1 MRCHLVPSI
10 LSADLNVLGETID
23 GLLDAGIRWIQIDVM
38 DGHFVPNLTFGTS
51 LVQAVSRRIP
61 KSVAVTVD
69 AHLMIAAPE
78 NWAADYCKAGADL
91 VTVHVEATAH
101 LHSAIQIIKKAG
113 KKAGAAVNPGT
124 PVSALF
130 DVLPE
135 LDLALVMSVNPGFG
149 GQEFLPGVLPKV
161 RALRAG
167 IDGLGLNTELQV
179 DGGIKLDNIAEVVR
193 AGATSLIVGSGIF
206 NDKSAKKGEFGPV
219 VRAFQA
225 AIKKGIKG

>member
-1 MRCHLVPSI
+1 
-10 LSADLNVLGETID
+10 
-23 GLLDAGIRWIQIDVM
+23 
-38 DGHFVPNLTFGTS
+38 
-51 LVQAVSRRIP
+51 
-61 KSVAVTVD
+61 
-69 AHLMIAAPE
+69 
-78 NWAADYCKAGADL
+78 
-91 VTVHVEATAH
+91 
-101 LHSAIQIIKKAG
+101 
-113 KKAGAAVNPGT
+113 
-124 PVSALF
+124 LF